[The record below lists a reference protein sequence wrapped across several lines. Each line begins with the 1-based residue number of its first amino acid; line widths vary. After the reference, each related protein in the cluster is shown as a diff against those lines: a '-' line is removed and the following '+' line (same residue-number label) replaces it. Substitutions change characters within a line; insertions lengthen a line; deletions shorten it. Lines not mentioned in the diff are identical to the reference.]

1 MAGSWTISRKMRPSL
16 AIAFLFLASAAGA
29 DDVRTE
35 FGGHTKFRV
44 VGQGFPDNSLYRD
57 LAGSDA
63 LDVMANL
70 RLNLKLNTGR
80 WTFDSAYQLIGL
92 QGDTIRFG
100 TGLPGDDRRLFDL
113 TDVVTES
120 SDSAIL
126 HRLDRFWV
134 GFTSEKTVVRLGR
147 QALSWGN
154 GLVYAPMD
162 LVNPF
167 DPTSIDTEYKA
178 GDDMLYLQYLQDNG
192 NDMQAA
198 YVARRNL
205 VSGNADSDEAT
216 AAIKYHGFVGTGEF
230 DVLIARSYGDTVAG
244 IGMSHPVGGAVWSAD
259 LVVTDTDLDT
269 HTQFVT
275 NLMYS
280 WIWKGKN
287 MSGAVEYYFNG
298 FGQSGGRY
306 DPLSVA
312 ANQDLA
318 VRLLRGELYTSGRH
332 YFAAN
337 VLIEMTPL
345 WTVTPTLLSN
355 ADDPSALFQ
364 LVTNY
369 SLSDNMTLLAS
380 LNVPLGPDGSEF
392 GGIETPI
399 PGRYLAIDAGLFAQF
414 AWYF

>member
-216 AAIKYHGFVGTGEF
+216 AAIKYHGFC
-230 DVLIARSYGDTVAG
+230 L
-244 IGMSHPVGGAVWSAD
+244 
-259 LVVTDTDLDT
+259 
-269 HTQFVT
+269 
-275 NLMYS
+275 
-280 WIWKGKN
+280 
-287 MSGAVEYYFNG
+287 
-298 FGQSGGRY
+298 
-306 DPLSVA
+306 
-312 ANQDLA
+312 
-318 VRLLRGELYTSGRH
+318 LYTS
-332 YFAAN
+332 
-337 VLIEMTPL
+337 
-345 WTVTPTLLSN
+345 
-355 ADDPSALFQ
+355 PSPR
-364 LVTNY
+364 
-369 SLSDNMTLLAS
+369 DE
-380 LNVPLGPDGSEF
+380 D
-392 GGIETPI
+392 
-399 PGRYLAIDAGLFAQF
+399 
-414 AWYF
+414 

>member
-1 MAGSWTISRKMRPSL
+1 MRLSL
-16 AIAFLFLASAAGA
+16 ATAFIFLASVAVA
-29 DDVRTE
+29 DDVKTE
-35 FGGHTKFRV
+35 FGGHTKLRI
-44 VGQGFPDNSLYRD
+44 VGQGFPENSLYRD

-63 LDVMANL
+63 LDVTANL
-70 RLNLKLNTGR
+70 RLNLKLNSGR

-92 QGDTIRFG
+92 QGDTIG
-100 TGLPGDDRRLFDL
+100 WGNSAPGDDRRLFNF
-113 TDVVTES
+113 TDVITAS
-120 SDSAIL
+120 SDSAML

-134 GFTSEKTVVRLGR
+134 DYTSEKAVIRLGR

-192 NDMQAA
+192 NDVQAA
-198 YVARRNL
+198 YVVRRNL
-205 VSGNADSDEAT
+205 LSKNVEADEAT
-216 AAIKYHGFVGTGEF
+216 AAVKYHGFAGTGEF

-244 IGMSHPVGGAVWSAD
+244 IGLARPIGGAVWSAD
-259 LVVTDTDLDT
+259 VVVTDTESDT
-269 HTQFVT
+269 YTQFVT

-306 DPLSVA
+306 DPLGVA
-312 ANQDLA
+312 MNRDLA
-318 VRLLRGELYTSGRH
+318 VRLSRGELYTAGRH
-332 YFAAN
+332 YLAAN
-337 VLIEMTPL
+337 VLVEMTPL
-345 WTVTPTLLSN
+345 WTATPTLLVN
-355 ADDPSALFQ
+355 VDDPSALFQ

-369 SLSDNMTLLAS
+369 SLSDNVTLLAS

-392 GGIETPI
+392 GGIETAI
-399 PGRYLAIDAGLFAQF
+399 PGRYLAIDAGLFAQV